1 MRENEILKNMHE
13 WQMPTDPLRSV
24 KSFRAPPQQES
35 SSVTMAFID
44 LLSYKGNLR
53 ALYACSHE

>member
-1 MRENEILKNMHE
+1 MRFE
-13 WQMPTDPLRSV
+13 PLLLGLLIRIATYRFFTV
-24 KSFRAPPQQES
+24 GEF
-35 SSVTMAFID
+35 D

>member
-1 MRENEILKNMHE
+1 MAATLI
-13 WQMPTDPLRSV
+13 
-24 KSFRAPPQQES
+24 QEHT
-35 SSVTMAFID
+35 VRFQTKHIDTKHQGATIIRLID